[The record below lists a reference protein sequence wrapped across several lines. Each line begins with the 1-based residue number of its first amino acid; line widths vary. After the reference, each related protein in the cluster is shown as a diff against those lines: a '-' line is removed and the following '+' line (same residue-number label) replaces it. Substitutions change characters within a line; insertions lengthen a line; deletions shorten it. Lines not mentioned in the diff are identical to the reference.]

1 MARAE
6 CGTAELVYEQDEVYT
21 IPTSPDELKVGGRL
35 RIIEKPHGVVVEWR
49 CADDE
54 ASTDSDWA
62 VINSA
67 AVTFTHH
74 NISDSVEISTP
85 RRNVRPIS
93 IELIDLRSYRLGQD
107 GSLVLIQRDGTTHP
121 ALAFHSGSVL
131 CFVEVLL
138 RYVAVKKSEK
148 DSNLFLVS
156 DKKQAAQDEELL
168 AMNLV
173 PSRQGPGAA
182 GGAHSLPTTH
192 QRVWGFFNNFK
203 RDPYTATAG
212 ALSKFYDAVLY
223 TGVEDYVRDSESRED
238 DVAEIFHSLNGFE
251 DLEPGFE
258 LLTKKRFLNERPQ
271 VERLSPM
278 THSEFQEYVDDDG
291 RVLEVDQLKQRI
303 FRGGIHPNLRREL
316 WCYLLGHYV
325 WNQTYI
331 QREDRKRE
339 RENLYYIMK
348 QQWKTVTEDQESRFG
363 GFRDRRSL
371 IEKDVNRTDRN
382 HPFFEGEHNPNV
394 TLLHDILM
402 TFVMYNFDLGYVQGM
417 SDLLAPILYVTQD
430 EATAF
435 WCFVGYMDMV
445 YRNFDMDQSG
455 MKQQLKDMHQIV
467 RLVDPELMSYLEVRD
482 SANFYFCFRWL
493 LVRFKRELSYANTLR
508 LWEVLWT
515 GHPCPNFH
523 LLVAVALL
531 DTEKD
536 TIMENKFGFTEILK
550 HINDISLRIDIDGT
564 LKKAEAIYL
573 QVRSSPC
580 VPDSVRTVLNLP
592 AQEPRP
598 SPPWPPQKNDRS
610 GDSDGNGGGKP
621 ASSNEDTTDTGGDV
635 VEALSSLGIVGVVSN
650 MIGSAVRH
658 LSGDDDMIDAHLEVP
673 QQERQQEEERE
684 GCFETALSHQFV

>member
-1 MARAE
+1 M
-6 CGTAELVYEQDEVYT
+6 LVYEQDEVYT
-21 IPTSPDELKVGGRL
+21 IPTSPDELKVAGRL

-49 CADDE
+49 CTDDE

-74 NISDSVEISTP
+74 NISDSIEISTP

-107 GSLVLIQRDGTTHP
+107 GSSLVLIQRDGTTHP

-148 DSNLFLVS
+148 DCNLYLVS

-173 PSRQGPGAA
+173 PNRRGPGRAV
-182 GGAHSLPTTH
+182 GAHGHTSSTP
-192 QRVWGFFNNFK
+192 QRVWGFIKNFN
-203 RDPYTATAG
+203 RDPYTTTAS

-223 TGVEDYVRDSESRED
+223 SGVEDYVRDSEGRED
-238 DVAEIFHSLNGFE
+238 DMAEIFHSLNGFE

-258 LLTKKRFLNERPQ
+258 LLTKKRILNKRPE

-278 THSEFQEYVDDDG
+278 THDEFQQYVDDDG

-325 WNQTYI
+325 WNETYN
-331 QREDRKRE
+331 QRAERKRE

-348 QQWKTVTEDQESRFG
+348 QQWKTITEDQESRFN
-363 GFRDRRSL
+363 GFRERRSL

-455 MKQQLKDMHQIV
+455 MKQQLKDVHQIV

-493 LVRFKRELSYANTLR
+493 LVRFKRELNYANTLR

-573 QVRSSPC
+573 QIESSPR

-592 AQEPRP
+592 PQDPQP
-598 SPPWPPQKNDRS
+598 SPSSPSHQDEGTG
-610 GDSDGNGGGKP
+610 GDGDGGGEP
-621 ASSNEDTTDTGGDV
+621 SGSSEGAANQGGDV
-635 VEALSSLGIVGVVSN
+635 VEVLSNLGIVGVVSN

-658 LSGDDDMIDAHLEVP
+658 LSGDEDMMDAHLEVP
-673 QQERQQEEERE
+673 QQDRRQEERE
-684 GCFETALSHQFV
+684 EDCFETALSHQFV

>member
-1 MARAE
+1 M
-6 CGTAELVYEQDEVYT
+6 
-21 IPTSPDELKVGGRL
+21 
-35 RIIEKPHGVVVEWR
+35 PHGVVVEWR
-49 CADDE
+49 CAEDE
-54 ASTDSDWA
+54 TSADSDWA

-85 RRNVRPIS
+85 RRNIRPIS

-121 ALAFHSGSVL
+121 GLAFHSGSVL

-148 DSNLFLVS
+148 DCNLYLVS

-173 PSRQGPGAA
+173 PQRRGPGGGGAQGPSSAQ
-182 GGAHSLPTTH
+182 
-192 QRVWGFFNNFK
+192 QRVWGFFNNLK
-203 RDPYTATAG
+203 RDPYTATTG
-212 ALSKFYDAVLY
+212 ALSKFYDAVIY
-223 TGVEDYVRDSESRED
+223 TGMEDYVRDAEGRDD

-258 LLTKKRFLNERPQ
+258 LLTKKRILNARPE
-271 VERLSPM
+271 VERLAAI
-278 THSEFQEYVDDDG
+278 THDEFQEYVDIDG
-291 RVLEVDQLKQRI
+291 RVLDVEQLKQRI

-316 WCYLLGHYV
+316 WCYLLGHYL
-325 WNQTYI
+325 WNQTYV
-331 QREDRKRE
+331 QREERKRE
-339 RENLYYIMK
+339 HENHYYIMK
-348 QQWKTVTEDQESRFG
+348 QQWKTVTEDQESRFS
-363 GFRDRRSL
+363 GFKERRSL
-371 IEKDVNRTDRN
+371 IEKDVSRTDRN

-402 TFVMYNFDLGYVQGM
+402 TYVMYNFDLGYVQGM

-430 EATAF
+430 EPTAF

-455 MKQQLKDMHQIV
+455 MKQQLKDVHQIV

-493 LVRFKRELSYANTLR
+493 LVRFKRELNYASTLR

-515 GHPCPNFH
+515 GYPCPNLH

-550 HINDISLRIDIDGT
+550 HINDISLRIDIEAT

-573 QVRSSPC
+573 QVKSSPR
-580 VPDSVRTVLNLP
+580 VPDSVRTVLDLP
-592 AQEPRP
+592 PQEPQDPHEPQHSP
-598 SPPWPPQKNDRS
+598 SWPPQQDDRCGGGGDGGGEPSSS
-610 GDSDGNGGGKP
+610 GSDG
-621 ASSNEDTTDTGGDV
+621 AVDSGGDV
-635 VEALSSLGIVGVVSN
+635 VEVLNSLGIVGVVSN

-658 LSGDDDMIDAHLEVP
+658 ISGDDDMVDAQLEVP
-673 QQERQQEEERE
+673 QQARRRGETVEECYES
-684 GCFETALSHQFV
+684 ALSHQFV